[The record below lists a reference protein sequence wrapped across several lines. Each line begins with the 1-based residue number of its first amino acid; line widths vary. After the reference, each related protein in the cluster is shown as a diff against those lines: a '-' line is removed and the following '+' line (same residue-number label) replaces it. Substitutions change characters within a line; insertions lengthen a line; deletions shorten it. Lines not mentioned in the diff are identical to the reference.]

1 MAPQAGQLA
10 PALASVGRAEEGGVL
25 DAGVHRVRIIERG
38 LEMPDALE
46 DPGLLDAV
54 VELVGHERFA
64 GFRRVVV
71 DEPVAFAR
79 RHAAGPGRNSAAG
92 GVPGLASV
100 IGALDHL
107 TKPAARLRRVYA
119 VGIRG
124 RPLEVI
130 DLPAGEVRAGDFP
143 SLALPIRRQDERAF
157 ACTHEDPNSAH
168 RCSLLTTGGRGSLT
182 QVAVDES
189 GLPWRRA

>member
-1 MAPQAGQLA
+1 
-10 PALASVGRAEEGGVL
+10 
-25 DAGVHRVRIIERG
+25 
-38 LEMPDALE
+38 
-46 DPGLLDAV
+46 
-54 VELVGHERFA
+54 
-64 GFRRVVV
+64 
-71 DEPVAFAR
+71 
-79 RHAAGPGRNSAAG
+79 AAG

-119 VGIRG
+119 VAIRG

-168 RCSLLTTGGRGSLT
+168 RCSLLTTGGRGSLP
-182 QVAVDES
+182 QVPVPSSADHLDA
-189 GLPWRRA
+189 GRRANGRSRGLAFSSARGDYDTE